1 MLKKYAVD
9 QLKEGMVVGQ
19 AVYKEDMSILL
30 GEGTVLN
37 QQMIDSLSERNIVSV
52 EIREEGGEEVSASMP
67 RRAQGTAAKTI
78 PLKEPI
84 LDEGYPA
91 ALLGCEGCRAHP
103 QHDTQRRVH
112 DPSQPSC
119 RHPGRAYGQVAQNAA
134 ERSAAPHYGGI
145 SHPYRQLAHR
155 AGDAR
160 QGRRLDAR

>member
-52 EIREEGGEEVSASMP
+52 EIREDGGEDVSAPMP
-67 RRAQGTAAKTI
+67 QRAQGAAAKTI

-84 LDEGYPA
+84 LD
-91 ALLGCEGCRAHP
+91 
-103 QHDTQRRVH
+103 
-112 DPSQPSC
+112 
-119 RHPGRAYGQVAQNAA
+119 
-134 ERSAAPHYGGI
+134 
-145 SHPYRQLAHR
+145 
-155 AGDAR
+155 
-160 QGRRLDAR
+160 